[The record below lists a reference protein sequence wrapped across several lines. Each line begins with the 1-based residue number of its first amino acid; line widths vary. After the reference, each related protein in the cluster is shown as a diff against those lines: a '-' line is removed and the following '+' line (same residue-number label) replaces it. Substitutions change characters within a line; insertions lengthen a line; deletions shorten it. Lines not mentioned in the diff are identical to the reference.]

1 VVKVIISHLAEL
13 EEIMVVAADATVEV
27 VVDYQICIIMELRAS
42 LDQVPEVLSL
52 LDIHLHN

>member
-27 VVDYQICIIMELRAS
+27 VVD
-42 LDQVPEVLSL
+42 
-52 LDIHLHN
+52 